1 MKIIQKKREKELQLC
16 NQNFFEVIKMRKCK
30 KCEKDMFEGYVL
42 DDGTDYFCSRSCL
55 EEEITWEDYVEM
67 NENGE
72 AYWTVFD

>member
-1 MKIIQKKREKELQLC
+1 
-16 NQNFFEVIKMRKCK
+16 
-30 KCEKDMFEGYVL
+30 MFEGYVL